1 MIDWNNKA
9 SWKVLVVDDE
19 RDNLELITETMA
31 FYGVTT
37 KAARSGAEGLE
48 ILETF
53 RPTLILLDLSMPQ
66 MDGWQMRTRIK
77 QNPANERI
85 PIVALTAHAMV
96 GDKERALAA
105 GFDGYIAKPINIAR
119 LLDDL
124 RNTLQEK
131 GSLSMMNWQALVIE
145 DEADSMELVQGIL
158 EYHGIRSMGAGSA
171 EDAFQALE
179 SKTPDLFIVDLALPG
194 MDGWGFLKQLKEDSR
209 WSHIPRV
216 AVTAYH
222 NPFLAEKAIE
232 AGFHAY
238 FAKPIDATSF
248 VRELQG
254 IIETERNGHNSAG

>member
-19 RDNLELITETMA
+19 PDNLELIADTMS

-37 KAARSGAEGLE
+37 KAARSAAEGLE

-53 RPTLILLDLSMPQ
+53 RPTLILLDLSMPK
-66 MDGWQMRTRIK
+66 MDGWQMRTKIRE
-77 QNPANERI
+77 NPANEHI

-105 GFDGYIAKPINIAR
+105 GFDGYLPKPINIAR

-124 RNTLQEK
+124 RDTLQEK

-158 EYHGIRSMGAGSA
+158 EYHGIRSVGAPTA
-171 EDAFQALE
+171 EDAFKAMEKQ
-179 SKTPDLFIVDLALPG
+179 TPDLFIVDLALPG
-194 MDGWGFLKQLKEDSR
+194 MDGWGFLKQLKSDDR

-222 NPFLAEKAIE
+222 NPFLAEKAVE

-248 VRELQG
+248 VRELQD
-254 IIETERNGHNSAG
+254 IIEASRNGHNAQG

>member
-9 SWKVLVVDDE
+9 SWRVLVVDDE
-19 RDNLELITETMA
+19 QDNLEMIAETMS
-31 FYGVTT
+31 FYGAIT
-37 KAARSGAEGLE
+37 KAASSGAEGLE
-48 ILETF
+48 ILESF
-53 RPTLILLDLSMPQ
+53 HPTLILLDLSMPK
-66 MDGWQMRTRIK
+66 MDGWQMRMRIK
-77 QNPANERI
+77 ENPAHERI
-85 PIVALTAHAMV
+85 PIVALTAHAMT
-96 GDKERALAA
+96 GDRERVLAA
-105 GFDGYIAKPINIAR
+105 GFDGYIAKPINIAS
-119 LLDDL
+119 LIDDL

-158 EYHGIRSMGAGSA
+158 EYHGIRSIGVPTA

-179 SKTPDLFIVDLALPG
+179 TETPDLLVIDLALPG
-194 MDGWGFLKQLKEDSR
+194 MDGWGFLKQLKSDDR

-254 IIETERNGHNSAG
+254 IIKAEREKQNSVR